1 MKVNKKIEERHNKVP
16 RNYNGT
22 WLRNL
27 NSISYLA
34 QWTLEITRPISMPI
48 R

>member
-1 MKVNKKIEERHNKVP
+1 MKVNTKIEEMHKKVP
-16 RNYNGT
+16 RNYIGA
-22 WLRNL
+22 WLNNL

-34 QWTLEITRPISMPI
+34 QWTLEITRPRNIPI